1 MNIRPD
7 ILTRSGHYFNF
18 LEPEKSMIMIED
30 IAHALSLIN
39 RFGGH
44 TKFPYSVAQ
53 HSVLVSQIV
62 PHEHAF
68 TALLHDA
75 AEAYIGDIPKP
86 LKNLLPD
93 FKIIEDRVES
103 AVFSN
108 FGLSPKLHPSIKHAD
123 LVLLATEQR
132 DLMPEHD
139 DEWDLIV
146 GIQPLLESIQQLT
159 HEQACDQFLARYF
172 ELIGVKPQIQQA
184 TKYDWSNVP
193 PEVQWQSTDYD
204 REKGWFIDKPVA
216 QVCIWIGRSVK
227 KLGRTNII
235 SEFKGDWRE
244 SLEQRPVQGGDL

>member
-30 IAHALSLIN
+30 IAHALSQIN

-62 PHEHAF
+62 PPEHAF
-68 TALLHDA
+68 AALLHDA

-93 FKIIEDRVES
+93 FKVIEDRVEK
-103 AVFSN
+103 AVFDA
-108 FGLSPKLHPSIKHAD
+108 FGMSTKLHPTIKHAD

-132 DLMPEHD
+132 DLMPHHD
-139 DEWDLIV
+139 DEWELIA
-146 GIQPLLESIQQLT
+146 GIQALPDRIQQLN
-159 HEQACDQFLARYF
+159 HAQAYYQFLDRYF
-172 ELIGVKPQIQQA
+172 ELIGVEQKP

-193 PEVQWQSTDYD
+193 DWVQWLATDCLGVGGFAVKPSYSSFLQ
-204 REKGWFIDKPVA
+204 GWTSYGQGGSACLVLTAPDCAFE
-216 QVCIWIGRSVK
+216 
-227 KLGRTNII
+227 N
-235 SEFKGDWRE
+235 
-244 SLEQRPVQGGDL
+244 SLEQRPAQGGEL